1 MGIVVNVSANREEG
15 GGMREYAGSTLAL
28 SSKSYMV
35 RPPHSDGSTECSR
48 REILLV
54 ENEEAQGLLY
64 GQELSE
70 EGYLVIWARNGKEAL
85 KHLEESPCDLVVLD
99 IVMPE
104 MDGLEVLAKIVSRY
118 KKMPVILHTAY
129 AHYKNDF
136 MTWLADAFVVK
147 SSDVSMLK
155 KTVKE
160 LLRKSGEEKGTHG
173 VSAQEIRG
181 LYETNP

>member
-1 MGIVVNVSANREEG
+1 VRDYPDKVLAPALGSRVVQPLL
-15 GGMREYAGSTLAL
+15 TQ
-28 SSKSYMV
+28 
-35 RPPHSDGSTECSR
+35 TECSAKK
-48 REILLV
+48 ILLV
-54 ENEEAQGLLY
+54 ENEEGQRLLY
-64 GQELSE
+64 EQELNE
-70 EGYLVIWARNGKEAL
+70 EGYLVLCAKNGKEAL
-85 KHLEESPCDLVVLD
+85 KRLEESPCDLVILD
-99 IVMPE
+99 IRMPE

-147 SSDVSMLK
+147 SSDLSVLK

-160 LLRKSGEEKGTHG
+160 LLRKNGEEKDGRG

-181 LYETNP
+181 FYETTP

>member
-1 MGIVVNVSANREEG
+1 
-15 GGMREYAGSTLAL
+15 
-28 SSKSYMV
+28 
-35 RPPHSDGSTECSR
+35 
-48 REILLV
+48 
-54 ENEEAQGLLY
+54 
-64 GQELSE
+64 
-70 EGYLVIWARNGKEAL
+70 
-85 KHLEESPCDLVVLD
+85 
-99 IVMPE
+99 MPE

-147 SSDVSMLK
+147 SSDLSVLR

-160 LLRKSGEEKGTHG
+160 LLMKNGEEKDGRG

-181 LYETNP
+181 LYETIP

>member
-1 MGIVVNVSANREEG
+1 
-15 GGMREYAGSTLAL
+15 
-28 SSKSYMV
+28 
-35 RPPHSDGSTECSR
+35 
-48 REILLV
+48 
-54 ENEEAQGLLY
+54 
-64 GQELSE
+64 
-70 EGYLVIWARNGKEAL
+70 L
-85 KHLEESPCDLVVLD
+85 KRLEKSPCDLVVLD

-118 KKMPVILHTAY
+118 KKMPVILHTSY

-147 SSDVSMLK
+147 SSDLSVLK

-160 LLRKSGEEKGTHG
+160 FLRKNGEEKDGRG

-181 LYETNP
+181 FYETNP

>member
-1 MGIVVNVSANREEG
+1 
-15 GGMREYAGSTLAL
+15 MREYPGNALAPASRSTMAQHMPTYA
-28 SSKSYMV
+28 SS
-35 RPPHSDGSTECSR
+35 GQFAR
-48 REILLV
+48 RILLV
-54 ENEEAQGLLY
+54 EDEEAQRLLY
-64 GQELSE
+64 EQELNE

-85 KHLEESPCDLVVLD
+85 KHLEESLCDLVVLD

-147 SSDVSMLK
+147 SSDLSVLK

-160 LLRKSGEEKGTHG
+160 LLRKNGEERGTHG
-173 VSAQEIRG
+173 VSAQETRG
-181 LYETNP
+181 FYETTP